1 MTTARASRGRI
12 DKRQAILDAA
22 LTVFARRGYAQACVQ
37 EIADTA
43 AVAKPT
49 VYNHLTDK
57 ENLFREAISAAADT
71 VGAVAETALEPLRAP
86 GADLGAALGETAVLL
101 LRTCSDERAL
111 ALHRLTYAQA
121 ADFPDLVDTVLRRT
135 TIRLRETL
143 ADRLARLALAGRLRH
158 SDPTVAAEQFLALLS
173 GPLEART
180 HQGNRAISAAE
191 LQAIAEAAT
200 DTFLRA
206 YLAREETA

>member
-1 MTTARASRGRI
+1 MTTAKASRGRI
-12 DKRQAILDAA
+12 DKRRAILEAA

-37 EIADTA
+37 EIADAA

-57 ENLFREAISAAADT
+57 ETLFREAISAAAET
-71 VGAVAETALEPLRAP
+71 VGEQALTALEPLREP
-86 GADLGAALGETAVLL
+86 GELDAAVGETALLL
-101 LRTCSDERAL
+101 LRACSDDRAL

-121 ADFPDLVDTVLRRT
+121 ADFPDLVDTVLART

-158 SDPTVAAEQFLALLS
+158 GDPDVAAEQFLALLS
-173 GPLEART
+173 GPLEIRSRQGGRT
-180 HQGNRAISAAE
+180 VPAAE
-191 LQAIAEAAT
+191 LRAVADAAT

-206 YLAREETA
+206 YRA

>member
-1 MTTARASRGRI
+1 MTSAKATRGRI

-57 ENLFREAISAAADT
+57 ETLFREAISAAADT
-71 VGAVAETALEPLRAP
+71 VGTEALTALDPLRDPGDDLAASLTETAS
-86 GADLGAALGETAVLL
+86 LL
-101 LRTCSDERAL
+101 LRACSDERAL
-111 ALHRLTYAQA
+111 ALHRLTYSEA
-121 ADFPDLVDTVLRRT
+121 ADFPDLVETVLNRT
-135 TIRLRETL
+135 TLRLRETL
-143 ADRLARLALAGRLRH
+143 ADRLARLTLSGRLRH
-158 SDPTVAAEQFLALLS
+158 SDPSVAAEQFLALLS
-173 GPLEART
+173 GPLESRS
-180 HQGNRAISAAE
+180 HQGNRNVPPAE
-191 LQAIAEAAT
+191 LRNIADAAT

-206 YLAREETA
+206 YLA

>member
-1 MTTARASRGRI
+1 MTTAKASRGRI
-12 DKRQAILDAA
+12 DKRQAILEAA

-37 EIADTA
+37 EIADAA

-57 ENLFREAISAAADT
+57 ETLFREAISAAAEA
-71 VGAVAETALEPLRAP
+71 VGEQALTALEPLREP
-86 GADLGAALGETAVLL
+86 GDLDAALGETASLL
-101 LRTCSDERAL
+101 LTACSDERAL

-121 ADFPDLVDTVLRRT
+121 ADFPDLVNTVLRRT

-143 ADRLARLALAGRLRH
+143 ADRLARLALAGRLRPA
-158 SDPTVAAEQFLALLS
+158 DPAVAAEQFLALLS
-173 GPLEART
+173 GPLEVRSQ
-180 HQGNRAISAAE
+180 QGNRTVSGSE
-191 LQAIAEAAT
+191 LRAIADAAT

-206 YLAREETA
+206 YRP